1 MCGMI
6 SNVTNRGPLRIF
18 VALALLSLTSPVPTA
33 GQAFAPYAARSQFLQ
48 AAPGSLGSGSQG
60 YVNPAVLTYVEHPTS
75 TFAWTDRPG
84 GDADWGSFI
93 GLPNLGFGVIHRG
106 LPGEDLNDYEI
117 ALADGHRG
125 FGLGVGYGWSSGGA
139 TASGRRHRYTIGAL
153 ARPLRQLSIGLTYT
167 TARSSSARE
176 LAGEFALRPLGSPRL
191 TLFGEVAAAAG
202 GAPWSLGA
210 VWQVA
215 PGLHLSTRYFN
226 NETISAGFALGF
238 GHASLRS
245 HGRRDD
251 AGRIVATYA
260 VQFSAYEH
268 TFLDQRLPRPPTYLE
283 LDLNRP
289 IRHRSFALF
298 DPGAALVD
306 LLALIERAQDDP
318 RIAGIAINTSGM
330 RANPTNAWE
339 LRQRLEAFKTT
350 GKPVVA
356 YVDRADIGAYHF
368 VSVADHIILDPA
380 GLIVLEGYLIGQTYA
395 KGALGKIGIG
405 FEELR
410 LFEFKSAAETLSR
423 EDMSAAEREQLQALI
438 DDFYALARTEICSA
452 RDLDEAGFDR
462 LVDEETLLMPDR
474 ALEYGLVDQL
484 GRWDQVEELL
494 EQLAGK
500 EPDLIE
506 PERFS
511 HALDRNWGRRPRVAL
526 IYALGMCA
534 MDSGIGARR
543 LVGEIDAIAEDDGIA
558 AAVLRVDSPGG
569 DVLPSDLVADAIR
582 KLAEKKPVIVSQ
594 GYVAASGGYWLSM
607 YGHQIV
613 AAPNTVTG
621 SIGVIAGWIYNEGM
635 KERLGLSTDYVK
647 VGDHADLGFGMTLP
661 LIGVTL
667 PDRKLTEAERDR
679 LERLIRTLYGDFVDK
694 VASGRGRPAA
704 EIEELAQGRVWSGT
718 AALQRGLVDR
728 LGGLEVAI
736 ELARERAGID
746 ADAHVELVEYPRR
759 GLLDPGFLS
768 PRLVA
773 LLAGHAP
780 AAPTTE
786 SPLMQQLLFRLDHN
800 GEPLL
805 LLPLNQFATLLAEPG

>member
-1 MCGMI
+1 M
-6 SNVTNRGPLRIF
+6 RIF
-18 VALALLSLTSPVPTA
+18 VALALLSLTSPVPA
-33 GQAFAPYAARSQFLQ
+33 AAQAFAPHAARSQFLL
-48 AAPGSLGSGSQG
+48 ATPGSLGSGSQG
-60 YVNPAVLTYVEHPTS
+60 YVNPAMLTYLEQPTS

-93 GLPNLGFGVIHRG
+93 GLPNLGFGIVHRS
-106 LPGEDLNDYEI
+106 LPGGDLNDYEI
-117 ALADGHRG
+117 ALASGHRG
-125 FGLGVGYGWSSGGA
+125 FGLGAGYGWSSGA
-139 TASGRRHRYTIGAL
+139 TTASGRRSRYTIGAL
-153 ARPLRQLSIGLTYT
+153 ARPLRQLSFGLTYT

-176 LAGEFALRPLGSPRL
+176 LAGELALRPLGSPRL
-191 TLFGEVAAAAG
+191 TLFAEVAGGGAA
-202 GAPWSLGA
+202 APWSVGA
-210 VWQVA
+210 LWQVA
-215 PGLHLSTRYFN
+215 PGLHLSTRYFDD
-226 NETISAGFALGF
+226 ETISAGLALGF
-238 GHASLRS
+238 GHASLRG
-245 HGRRDD
+245 HGRQDD
-251 AGRIVATYA
+251 AGRTVATYA
-260 VQFSAYEH
+260 VQFGAYEH
-268 TFLDQRLPRPPTYLE
+268 TFLARRLPRPPTYLE

-289 IRHRSFALF
+289 IRHRSYALF

-330 RANPTNAWE
+330 RTSPTNAWE
-339 LRQRLEAFKTT
+339 LRQRLAAFKAT

-356 YVDRADIGAYHF
+356 YVDRADIGTYHF
-368 VSVADHIILDPA
+368 ASVADHIILDPA

-395 KGALGKIGIG
+395 KGALDKIGIG
-405 FEELR
+405 FEEMR
-410 LFEFKSAAETLSR
+410 LFEFKSATEPWSR
-423 EDMSAAEREQLQALI
+423 EDMSAAEREQLQALV
-438 DDFYALARTEICSA
+438 DDFYALARTDISSA

-484 GRWDQVEELL
+484 GRWDQVEELFA
-494 EQLAGK
+494 QLAGK
-500 EPDLIE
+500 EPELIE
-506 PERFS
+506 PERFGP
-511 HALDRNWGRRPRVAL
+511 ALDRNWGRRPRVAL

-534 MDSGIGARR
+534 MDSGIDARR

-594 GYVAASGGYWLSM
+594 GHVAASGGYWLSM

-621 SIGVIAGWIYNEGM
+621 SIGVIAGWIYNDGM

-647 VGDHADLGFGMTLP
+647 VGDHADVGFGMTLP
-661 LIGVTL
+661 LLGITL
-667 PDRKLTEAERDR
+667 PDRKLTAAERDR
-679 LERLIRTLYGDFVDK
+679 LERLIRTLYGDFVEK
-694 VASGRGRPAA
+694 VASGRGQPAA
-704 EIEELAQGRVWSGT
+704 EIEELAQGRVWSGA
-718 AALQRGLVDR
+718 AALRRGLVDR

-736 ELARERAGID
+736 ELARERAGI
-746 ADAHVELVEYPRR
+746 AAAARVELVEYPRR
-759 GLLDPGFLS
+759 GLLEPGFLS

-780 AAPTTE
+780 ATPTT

-805 LLPLNQFATLLAEPG
+805 LLPLNHFTALPAEPG